1 MDLRINKSE
10 LDNYC
15 IAILLLLVL
24 FIPNNLTF
32 VRFYYLILLFGIP
45 VLLSTTKK
53 LYFDYL
59 SVIGIGIL
67 LFHTLLTLV
76 RFGFVVDPNIR
87 DYTELIRFTIPVLL
101 LIFRGKFKNLTLKT
115 LFIVFAFYTSV
126 DCLFSILDFLNLD
139 IAGLISATKSLYAAP
154 WHAGVAYRITGLST
168 GPGQHGV
175 LMLIFF
181 TFFYCRIFQKQRFL
195 WPLFFSFISTIPIF
209 LSQTRTAVVGFLL
222 ICVAVPTFYLVF
234 GRKFSRRRS
243 VPVLSSFIM
252 VGGYLVIQFY
262 DFFRRFFEILGG
274 LENISSFQTR
284 LGTYETLWE
293 KAMEFPAFL
302 VLGYGKEFFKRS
314 SFDNEYLLM
323 FYVYGPIIT
332 LIIVGSIIAYL
343 VFFLMKNQKFQYNK
357 NTILFFLLTVG
368 LIVAFPATF
377 FLETRI
383 LPLLFVFINLA
394 YWENR
399 SLNTTIP

>member
-1 MDLRINKSE
+1 MDLRINKATLNNLSV
-10 LDNYC
+10 
-15 IAILLLLVL
+15 ALLLLIIL
-24 FIPNNLTF
+24 FFPNNRTF
-32 VRFYYLILLFGIP
+32 VRFYYLLLLAGIP
-45 VLLSTTKK
+45 LLLATKK
-53 LYFDYL
+53 MYFDYL
-59 SVIGIGIL
+59 SIIGIGVLII
-67 LFHTLLTLV
+67 HTLLTLL
-76 RFGFVVDPNIR
+76 RFGVIVDPNIR

-101 LIFRGKFKNLTLKT
+101 LIFREKFKYLTLKT
-115 LFIVFAFYTSV
+115 LFIVFAFYATV

-181 TFFYCRIFQKQRFL
+181 TFFYCRIFQKQRVTAA
-195 WPLFFSFISTIPIF
+195 LFFSFISTIPIF

-222 ICVAVPTFYLVF
+222 ICVAVPTFYLIF

-262 DFFRRFFEILGG
+262 DFFRRFFEVLGG
-274 LENISSFQTR
+274 LEHISSFQTR
-284 LGTYETLWE
+284 LGTYETLWNN
-293 KAMEFPAFL
+293 AMEFPAFL

-314 SFDNEYLLM
+314 SFDSEYILM

-332 LIIVGSIIAYL
+332 LFLVGSIITYL
-343 VFFLMKNQKFQYNK
+343 VLFLMKKKKFQYK
-357 NTILFFLLTVG
+357 NNIILFFLFTVG
-368 LIVAFPATF
+368 LVMAFPATF

-383 LPLLFVFINLA
+383 LPLLFVFVNVA
-394 YWENR
+394 YWENK
-399 SLNTTIP
+399 SLENVII